1 MATLKELQKLLDKAA
16 EEIPEQ
22 TMKIVEVVGLN
33 FIKKN
38 FQDEGFNDNGL
49 TKWAERKTTDRE
61 GRDLTRHKRTT
72 KRGGAGSLTKFGREN
87 IGRAILTGHNTG
99 GDKLRNSFK
108 ARREKLKVFFYTY
121 KDYAQYHN
129 EGKGSLPKRQFIG
142 KSADLERKIENKL
155 KKILDKLLKP

>member
-38 FQDEGFNDNGL
+38 FEDEGFNDNGL

-72 KRGGAGSLTKFGREN
+72 KRGSAGSLTKFGREN

-142 KSADLERKIENKL
+142 KSADLERKIENKF
-155 KKILDKLLKP
+155 KKTLDKLLKP

>member
-49 TKWAERKTTDRE
+49 TK
-61 GRDLTRHKRTT
+61 
-72 KRGGAGSLTKFGREN
+72 
-87 IGRAILTGHNTG
+87 
-99 GDKLRNSFK
+99 
-108 ARREKLKVFFYTY
+108 
-121 KDYAQYHN
+121 
-129 EGKGSLPKRQFIG
+129 
-142 KSADLERKIENKL
+142 
-155 KKILDKLLKP
+155 

>member
-72 KRGGAGSLTKFGREN
+72 KRGSAGSLTKFGREN

-121 KDYAQYHN
+121 KD
-129 EGKGSLPKRQFIG
+129 
-142 KSADLERKIENKL
+142 
-155 KKILDKLLKP
+155 

>member
-38 FQDEGFNDNGL
+38 FEDEGFNDNGL

-72 KRGGAGSLTKFGREN
+72 KRGSAGSLTKFGREN

-99 GDKLRNSFK
+99 GDKLRNMPSITM
-108 ARREKLKVFFYTY
+108 REKEVSP
-121 KDYAQYHN
+121 KDN
-129 EGKGSLPKRQFIG
+129 SLGNLPI
-142 KSADLERKIENKL
+142 
-155 KKILDKLLKP
+155 